1 MLAVLAQALLA
12 ALRERLPG
20 YHAATPDTLRRRFLE
35 PRARSSTQATPSP
48 SALSDAPTP
57 PCCAKP
63 TCPPRP
69 PSPGGATAPCA
80 TSSPEPCPEPV
91 AWKSALATEEFF
103 DVRRAFDCRS
113 ELPERA
119 VGALRIFQAPWRPHD
134 DATEGTGQLIE
145 PEPFDDR
152 RVTKQLGIVFL
163 QPGEQQR
170 AAPQEFDEGSQLEVA
185 RTPPHP
191 FEVQQGDEASV
202 VPQHVREAGVAVDH
216 HQVVR
221 YEGVHRAQL
230 VKDGS
235 HGVDDV
241 RINEGKAPGCLHQP
255 RGSGEGERVDVCP
268 DDGGRPAG
276 VDGWSTP
283 QRCRHAG
290 RRLPAVQGLE
300 DLGVLPDGCSSLV
313 DREAVPP
320 VAQRRARKLAGDGP
334 AQHLVPPA
342 REDRWIGD
350 AFRKVG
356 GDQPL
361 ALEAGAIPPPADP
374 DEQVADLPDVVG
386 LAFHQQ
392 RIAGPVELGELV
404 VGAGEADL
412 QSLDLAEPAFAF
424 GLGDAGDEVVAD
436 LHQPVALG
444 RVGPQQRASDAS
456 VLVDAGRAEC
466 PAAGPDRDLPAF
478 EVAEELG
485 PFLLGR
491 RAVFLAGSQRPPA
504 G

>member
-202 VPQHVREAGVAVDH
+202 VPQHV
-216 HQVVR
+216 
-221 YEGVHRAQL
+221 
-230 VKDGS
+230 
-235 HGVDDV
+235 
-241 RINEGKAPGCLHQP
+241 
-255 RGSGEGERVDVCP
+255 
-268 DDGGRPAG
+268 
-276 VDGWSTP
+276 
-283 QRCRHAG
+283 
-290 RRLPAVQGLE
+290 LE

-392 RIAGPVELGELV
+392 RIAGRVEL
-404 VGAGEADL
+404 
-412 QSLDLAEPAFAF
+412 LDRQH
-424 GLGDAGDEVVAD
+424 V
-436 LHQPVALG
+436 
-444 RVGPQQRASDAS
+444 PQASRGIPQGGWQLSHSAS
-456 VLVDAGRAEC
+456 SIA
-466 PAAGPDRDLPAF
+466 
-478 EVAEELG
+478 
-485 PFLLGR
+485 
-491 RAVFLAGSQRPPA
+491 
-504 G
+504 